1 MTAQTDNPEVSNA
14 TEIVRLIEAADAFGE
29 PDNYTGKREAKRY
42 HDGMPLEVSTNPM
55 RPSEAWSVSMH
66 NVSEGGLSFWS
77 KRDVPTGT
85 PLFVRAFSEDEHRGW
100 IPARVRHRTAG
111 IRGHLIGTEFEKS
124 PTSSEDAEVETT
136 ATGSRP
142 DGTPATAPPSVA
154 RPALQPTP
162 GENEEPSSRSSVE
175 DALSP
180 ESPPVVLRVVRRAG
194 RVRRPPAPGGR

>member
-77 KRDVPTGT
+77 KRDVPTRT
-85 PLFVRAFSEDEHRGW
+85 PRLDPGPCPAPYSRDPWPSHRHGVREESYVLRGCGGRNYCDRFT
-100 IPARVRHRTAG
+100 PRRHTSHRTAVG
-111 IRGHLIGTEFEKS
+111 GAAGAPAHAWRKRRTE
-124 PTSSEDAEVETT
+124 
-136 ATGSRP
+136 
-142 DGTPATAPPSVA
+142 
-154 RPALQPTP
+154 
-162 GENEEPSSRSSVE
+162 
-175 DALSP
+175 
-180 ESPPVVLRVVRRAG
+180 
-194 RVRRPPAPGGR
+194 